1 MITFPNS
8 KINLGLNILNKRANG
23 YHNIE
28 TCIYPILWHDILEI
42 IPSKSFSFV
51 QTGRAIPSDPKH
63 NLCVKAYELI
73 KKYYRIPPTTIHLH
87 KIIPTGAG
95 LGGGSADAAFTLKML
110 NQLFLLKISN
120 KRLKHYASLLGSDC
134 PFFIDNLP
142 AIASKTGT
150 KLEPYELN
158 LSKYYIIVIFTD
170 LHVNTFNS
178 YAHVRPRIPKNSLKT
193 CLKNL
198 KKWHLMLRNDFEPQ
212 LFNNTPHLA
221 NIKSLLYKKG
231 AFYASVSGSGS
242 AVYGLFEN
250 LPAISAFQKYECVL
264 RSLELPS
271 ELS

>member
-8 KINLGLNILNKRANG
+8 KINLGLNILDKRANG
-23 YHNIE
+23 YHNLE

-51 QTGRAIPSDPKH
+51 QTGRIIPGDPKH
-63 NLCVKAYELI
+63 NLCVKAYNLI
-73 KKYYRIPPTTIHLH
+73 KKYYQIPPTNIHLH

-142 AIASKTGT
+142 AIASGTGT

-158 LSKYYIIVIFTD
+158 LSKYYIIVIFAN
-170 LHVNTFNS
+170 LHLSTSNS
-178 YAHVRPRIPKNSLKT
+178 YAHIQPKIPKNSLRAS
-193 CLKNL
+193 LKNL
-198 KKWHLMLRNDFEPQ
+198 KKWPTLLRNDFEPP
-212 LFNNTPHLA
+212 LFNNTPLLA
-221 NIKSLLYKKG
+221 NIKSRLYTQG
-231 AFYASVSGSGS
+231 AFYASMSGSGS

-250 LPAISAFQKYECVL
+250 PPEVSAFQKYECVL
-264 RSLELPS
+264 RPLELPS